1 MQLRASLEDTPP
13 GSRSHTG
20 TVTCTSERGRKKMSD
35 NRPKDICHECDKVDD
50 HMTMKYVDE
59 ESTHDDRLI
68 CEECESNQE

>member
-1 MQLRASLEDTPP
+1 
-13 GSRSHTG
+13 
-20 TVTCTSERGRKKMSD
+20 MSD

-68 CEECESNQE
+68 CEECESNQDQK